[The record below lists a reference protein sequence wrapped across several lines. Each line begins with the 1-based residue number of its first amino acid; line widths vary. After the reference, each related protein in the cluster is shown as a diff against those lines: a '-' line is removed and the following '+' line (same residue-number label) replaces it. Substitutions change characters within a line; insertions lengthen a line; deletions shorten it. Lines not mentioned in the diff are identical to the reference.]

1 LNERLPS
8 PSSFDNAPR
17 NRATS
22 SAQSMPFTRYSI
34 VLWMRTSRCDYYQFR
49 MHDAAKEVSSTGRT
63 DPQIRGRPLV
73 AQRQLMPGKH
83 PEYAFHGI
91 ENKQAHKKAFEANRL
106 KIDGDMLIFNR
117 NGTATVFRSRDRP
130 FRSRDREGAVAS
142 TFSLIAFIEQMPH
155 PVPTPLCMI
164 VRGVVFR
171 HV

>member
-1 LNERLPS
+1 
-8 PSSFDNAPR
+8 
-17 NRATS
+17 
-22 SAQSMPFTRYSI
+22 
-34 VLWMRTSRCDYYQFR
+34 MRTSRCDYYQFR

-83 PEYAFHGI
+83 PEYAFH
-91 ENKQAHKKAFEANRL
+91 
-106 KIDGDMLIFNR
+106 MLLFNR